1 MSDRA
6 AHTSALSFA
15 VQSVGPAAASAPSV
29 YSNSNLPLSSHSHSV
44 PLTIVSGGSSVRLA
58 PSTPSSSSS
67 SSYSMPRPQQS
78 RSSWLQANSG
88 MESSSSS
95 SSSFNASGS
104 GAALHRVTQHAPSA
118 HSSTLGRL
126 IGDAVELQRPRTPP
140 SGVPAPTAPSNPN
153 EDTQYQDAVF
163 QMSVVASEYLKL
175 VNAPV
180 SAAARA
186 SGVPAAAAAPIPTA
200 TLGSGVELFLLE
212 QSRMKHQQRLWEAE
226 VLAALAPAQQIE
238 LQSLIQRLGLAVQAG
253 KMDDVLAF
261 QTDLASTST
270 PAPLARALYSNNAVF
285 DAWVDCL
292 FAAKQ
297 FRAATSLIHQR
308 LSSGLSTQ
316 DYSLSRKTMC
326 KLLTACAVEGNVS
339 ASLMVLRESS
349 WGALALP
356 GAASENTDASK
367 FVPTS
372 VSRLPS
378 WVPQYYMS
386 QAAMTSLTQPR
397 VEAEVDDA
405 AVDGLLAA
413 AGDGFGAAPKPA
425 EVAPI
430 ILAPAPH
437 PRLSININATRATSF
452 PRVPT
457 PQALSSLFVRGRS
470 TPGASQSLAGM
481 STRASRSQQQDE
493 EPVAVAPVAAAVER
507 GPPTPLPIIDLWT
520 ELSMDS
526 RLMEL
531 AIVAAVRSEA
541 RATEFQLRDTV
552 ANITAHAAAN
562 PDSEHA
568 ALNLTMHE
576 HALALLKQAQRSA
589 AVTAAVASEES
600 NDFSAPPTV
609 FEQMND
615 PKARSPLAFELYSL
629 MLKHRTPLSHS
640 NSYVQLMSQLRAH
653 ATSPAGLAAPQ
664 TVKTLLTTLSA
675 EMAHSRSTGGPLQH
689 RWVRGDVGQF
699 RSSEFHLHHLLSTG
713 AAAEQ
718 DGGDS
723 LFQAVDI
730 LREMHAESLPAPE
743 VASVAALFSSVIQDA
758 EQGFARSKLL
768 QDLLCTVEDYAAIE
782 PELSVE
788 ALLQRIADGDAAP
801 AL

>member
-1 MSDRA
+1 MNSPPA
-6 AHTSALSFA
+6 VSLSS
-15 VQSVGPAAASAPSV
+15 QSQPSI
-29 YSNSNLPLSSHSHSV
+29 PLSA
-44 PLTIVSGGSSVRLA
+44 VSGGRSVHRASAA
-58 PSTPSSSSS
+58 PSTPSSSS
-67 SSYSMPRPQQS
+67 SSYSMPRPQQP

-88 MESSSSS
+88 SSSLSSSS
-95 SSSFNASGS
+95 SSSFQASGS
-104 GAALHRVTQHAPSA
+104 GAALHRVVQHASSSA

-140 SGVPAPTAPSNPN
+140 TGVNAVPPPTDPN
-153 EDTQYQDAVF
+153 EDTQYKDASF

-175 VNAPV
+175 VSAPV
-180 SAAARA
+180 SAAASA

-212 QSRMKHQQRLWEAE
+212 QSRMKHQQRQWESE
-226 VLAALAPAQQIE
+226 VLGSLAPAQQLE
-238 LQSLIQRLGLAVQAG
+238 LQALIQRLGVAVQAG
-253 KMDDVLAF
+253 DMEEVLAF
-261 QTDLASTST
+261 QTDLASSATT
-270 PAPLARALYSNNAVF
+270 PALARALYSNNAVL

-297 FRAATSLIHQR
+297 FRAAASLIPQR
-308 LSSGLSTQ
+308 LCSGLSTQ

-349 WGALALP
+349 WGVLALP
-356 GAASENTDASK
+356 GSSENTDASK

-378 WVPQYYMS
+378 WVPQYYS
-386 QAAMTSLTQPR
+386 TQAALTSLTQPR
-397 VEAEVDDA
+397 VEAEVDDG
-405 AVDGLLAA
+405 AVDGVLAA
-413 AGDGFGAAPKPA
+413 AGDGFGVAPTPV

-430 ILAPAPH
+430 IVAPAPH
-437 PRLSININATRATSF
+437 PRLSINIHAARAPSF
-452 PRVPT
+452 PVHRVPT
-457 PQALSSLFVRGRS
+457 PQAISSLFVRGS
-470 TPGASQSLAGM
+470 YTPGASQSLAGM
-481 STRASRSQQQDE
+481 STRARRSHQQEDE
-493 EPVAVAPVAAAVER
+493 AVAAAPVAAAAVER
-507 GPPTPLPIIDLWT
+507 GPPTPLPIIDLFT

-576 HALALLKQAQRSA
+576 HARALLHQAQRSA
-589 AVTAAVASEES
+589 AITAVVAPEDSS
-600 NDFSAPPTV
+600 DVSAQPTI
-609 FEQMND
+609 FDQMND

-629 MLKHRTPLSHS
+629 MLKHRVPLHHSH
-640 NSYVQLMSQLRAH
+640 SYVQLMSQLRAY
-653 ATSPAGLAAPQ
+653 ASAPAGLAAPQ

-675 EMAHSRSTGGPLQH
+675 EMAHSRALGGALQH

-699 RSSEFHLHHLLSTG
+699 RSAEFDLHHMLSTG

-730 LREMHAESLPAPE
+730 LREMHAESLPAPA
-743 VASVAALFSSVIQDA
+743 VSSVAALFSSVLQDA
-758 EQGFARSKLL
+758 DQGFARSKLL
-768 QDLLCTVEDYAAIE
+768 QDLLCTVEDYSASE
-782 PELSVE
+782 PEMAVE
-788 ALLQRIADGDAAP
+788 ALLQRIADGEVAP